1 MSSGSEVRPTSTSW
15 WVPEDFVVRAA
26 AVLRAVLDA
35 TVTVRQDGVSVP
47 AVSSTP
53 AAARCDRAAVRSRSA
68 PWADA
73 MEHHRVQLVAQV
85 GQESR
90 WPEWSGQTAQEGFAS
105 AVAVPASVA
114 PGVDLALTLYSRS
127 ADPWDAGLLVAADGY
142 AQLLAS
148 SARGRLTAAGP
159 APAPRRDEL
168 ADAVTIERAVGA
180 IMHTNGC
187 SADEAHHILASA
199 SSNRNVPRREVAR
212 QVLQALLEAE
222 AHQARTR

>member
-1 MSSGSEVRPTSTSW
+1 
-15 WVPEDFVVRAA
+15 
-26 AVLRAVLDA
+26 
-35 TVTVRQDGVSVP
+35 
-47 AVSSTP
+47 
-53 AAARCDRAAVRSRSA
+53 
-68 PWADA
+68 

-85 GQESR
+85 GHESR
-90 WPEWSGQTAQEGFAS
+90 WPEWSAQTAQEGLAW

-114 PGVDLALTLYSRS
+114 PGVELALTLCSRS

-148 SARGRLTAAGP
+148 SARRRLTAAGGVP
-159 APAPRRDEL
+159 ALRRDEP

-199 SSNRNVPRREVAR
+199 SSHRNVPRRDVAR
-212 QVLQALLEAE
+212 QVLQALLEAD
-222 AHQARTR
+222 QARTR

>member
-1 MSSGSEVRPTSTSW
+1 M
-15 WVPEDFVVRAA
+15 RAA
-26 AVLRAVLDA
+26 AILRADLDA

-53 AAARCDRAAVRSRSA
+53 AAARCDRAAARSRSG

-85 GQESR
+85 GHESR

-105 AVAVPASVA
+105 AVAVPAAVA
-114 PGVDLALTLYSRS
+114 PGADLALTLYSRS

-142 AQLLAS
+142 AQLLAA

-159 APAPRRDEL
+159 VPAPPRRDEL

-199 SSNRNVPRREVAR
+199 SSNRNVPRREVAQ
-212 QVLQALLEAE
+212 QVLRALLEAE
-222 AHQARTR
+222 SHQARTR